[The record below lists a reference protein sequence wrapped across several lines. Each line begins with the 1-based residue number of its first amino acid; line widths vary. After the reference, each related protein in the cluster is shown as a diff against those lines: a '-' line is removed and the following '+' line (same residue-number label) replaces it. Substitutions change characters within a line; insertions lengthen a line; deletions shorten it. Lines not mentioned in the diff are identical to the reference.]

1 MLNPSLSARSRRA
14 VGRATPFLF
23 CLVLVIVCLDTPPTP
38 ASPAEAESLTTG
50 IVPTMGIHDVS
61 EGALL
66 FKTHKQG
73 RYLPAPMLKTDV
85 QISVTGVV
93 ARATVR
99 QEFTN
104 PSTRKG
110 DWLEGIYVF
119 PLPETAAVDH
129 LRMKVGDRI
138 IEGQIKERT
147 EAKHIYEQ
155 AKQAGKRTSLVEQ
168 ERPNI
173 FTTSVAN
180 IGPGERIV
188 VEIEYQETIRHD
200 NGQYQLRFPMA
211 VGPRYIPGT
220 PVIVEGQPPKG
231 TGTVLDT
238 DRVTDASRITPPVLT
253 PSQGV
258 TNPLSLTLT
267 LKPGFPV
274 AKVESPSHPII
285 VIPDHDGELQIS
297 LKTDAVPADRDFQ
310 LLWHPAPRT
319 EPLATVFT
327 ERKNGETYG
336 LLMIA
341 PPTQSDEKTPRVAR
355 DLTFIIDTSGSMA
368 GPSIDQAKSSLTAA
382 LTRLTTQ
389 DRFNIIQFSN
399 TVRSLFP
406 SLEPVTTAS
415 IRKAVRYAE
424 GLSSN
429 GGTEMLPA
437 LRHAL
442 KAPQDASRIQQIV
455 LLTDGQ
461 VGNEAELF
469 ELLHYRLGSRRLFTI
484 GIGATPNSHLMRK
497 TAEFGRGTFTY
508 IGDVNRVKDRLDIL
522 FQKLEHPVLTDIQF
536 DQAGWSGL
544 EQYPS
549 SIADL
554 YQGEPVL
561 LAFKAGSVPQEGTLI
576 GRAGSQAWS
585 LPVSFAHVSAQS
597 GLSVNWAR
605 QKISALMDGAF
616 KGEAE
621 DTIRKAV
628 IDVAQS
634 HHLVSKYTSL
644 VAVDVTAARPTDT
657 STAEQD
663 HKAPMAS
670 AENQIAVAE
679 LPHTATSARVQVL
692 IGLAALL
699 LSALAWSYR
708 RQLA

>member
-1 MLNPSLSARSRRA
+1 MLNQSLPARNRRA
-14 VGRATPFLF
+14 VRRAAQFLL
-23 CLVLVIVCLDTPPTP
+23 CLVLAVSCLDTPPPP
-38 ASPAEAESLTTG
+38 ASPAEPESLTTG
-50 IVPTMGIHDVS
+50 IVPTMAIHDVT
-61 EGALL
+61 EGTLL
-66 FKTHKQG
+66 FKTNQQG
-73 RYLPAPMLKTDV
+73 RYLPAPILKTDV
-85 QISVTGVV
+85 QINVTGII

-138 IEGQIKERT
+138 IEGLIKERA
-147 EAKHIYEQ
+147 EAKKIYEQ

-188 VEIEYQETIRHD
+188 VEIEYQETIRYD
-200 NGQYQLRFPMA
+200 SGQYQLRFPMA

-238 DRVTDASRITPPVLT
+238 DRVADASRITPPVQT
-253 PSQGV
+253 PTHAVS
-258 TNPLSLTLT
+258 NPLSLSIN

-274 AKVESPSHPII
+274 AKVDAPSHAII
-285 VIPDHDGELQIS
+285 AIPDQDGGFQIS
-297 LKTDAVPADRDFQ
+297 LKADAVPADRDFQ
-310 LLWHPAPRT
+310 LLWHPTPTT

-327 ERKNGETYG
+327 EQKNGETYG

-341 PPTQSDEKTPRVAR
+341 PPTQTADKTLHVPR

-368 GPSIDQAKSSLTAA
+368 GQSIEQARSSLAGA
-382 LTRLTTQ
+382 LTRLTTL
-389 DRFNIIQFSN
+389 DRFNIIQFNN

-406 SLEPVTTAS
+406 SLEPVTTTS
-415 IRKAVRYAE
+415 MRNAVRYAE
-424 GLSSN
+424 GLSAE

-437 LRHAL
+437 LRQAL

-461 VGNEAELF
+461 VGNEDELF
-469 ELLHYRLGSRRLFTI
+469 ELLHYRLGARRLFTI

-508 IGDVNRVKDRLDIL
+508 IGNVNEVKDRLDVL
-522 FQKLEHPVLTDIQF
+522 FKKLEHPVLTDIRF
-536 DQAGWSGL
+536 DQTGWSGL
-544 EQYPS
+544 EQHPS
-549 SIADL
+549 RIADL
-554 YQGEPVL
+554 YEGEPVL
-561 LAFKAGSVPQEGTLI
+561 LAFKAGAMPQDSTLV
-576 GRAGSQAWS
+576 GQSGSQPWS
-585 LPVSFAHVSAQS
+585 LPVSFTQASARS

-621 DTIRKAV
+621 DAIRKAV
-628 IDVAQS
+628 IDVALT

-644 VAVDVTAARPTDT
+644 VAVDVTPARPTDT
-657 STAEQD
+657 QIAEQNQTSST
-663 HKAPMAS
+663 AS
-670 AENQIAVAE
+670 AEDQTAMAE
-679 LPHTATSARVQVL
+679 LPSTATSAQVRLL
-692 IGLAALL
+692 IGLTALM
-699 LSALAWSYR
+699 LSTLVWRFR
-708 RQLA
+708 RQVA